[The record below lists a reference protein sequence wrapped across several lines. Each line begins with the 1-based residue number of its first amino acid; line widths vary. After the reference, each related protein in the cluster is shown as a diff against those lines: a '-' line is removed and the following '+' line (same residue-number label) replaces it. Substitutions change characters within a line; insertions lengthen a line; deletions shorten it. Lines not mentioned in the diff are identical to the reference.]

1 MTCDFYNYPHSEIK
15 FCLTHQMETNKEA
28 ENCPIGKLEERI
40 IELED
45 KLANL
50 ELTNGWGHK

>member
-1 MTCDFYNYPHSEIK
+1 
-15 FCLTHQMETNKEA
+15 METNKEA

-40 IELED
+40 IKLED